1 MAEIINWPINQFSK
15 CQMSLSNV
23 EKYSQF
29 IVLSG
34 SEKQVF
40 LTCAGEKME
49 NQYSLSNVEKY
60 SQFIVLSGSEKQ
72 VFLTCAGEKMENH
85 YFRQRVG
92 NSHACHTQ

>member
-40 LTCAGEKME
+40 LTC
-49 NQYSLSNVEKY
+49 VEKRWKITI
-60 SQFIVLSGSEKQ
+60 FVKGLE
-72 VFLTCAGEKMENH
+72 T
-85 YFRQRVG
+85 
-92 NSHACHTQ
+92 HTPATPSRDPCGV